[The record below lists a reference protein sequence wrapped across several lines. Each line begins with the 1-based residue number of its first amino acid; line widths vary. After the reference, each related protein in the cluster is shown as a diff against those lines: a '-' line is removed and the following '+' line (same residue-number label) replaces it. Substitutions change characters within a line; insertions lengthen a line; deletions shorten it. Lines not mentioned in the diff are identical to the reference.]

1 MAPRRT
7 IVIVVAIVV
16 GVVAAVL
23 VYYFL
28 HNAQNNAYK
37 GAKLEPAYVVS
48 KQIPKG
54 LSGDDAVSG
63 GYFVKKDIP
72 NDIRPTT
79 AITDLSVLSGTEAV
93 ATYPESQVLV
103 SGMFLNPTQAAVS
116 PSHLIKAGDVAVTIA
131 VDQVHGVAGLP
142 VPGDKVNLLVTV
154 NGAES
159 FLLQNVPILA
169 IGQTT
174 TGQTTST
181 TTPNASAGGLFTFE
195 VTPSD
200 AQRIAFAQQ
209 SGLGIY
215 LTLVPPGNPVVTVPP
230 TNSGNVLSGPL
241 ASS

>member
-1 MAPRRT
+1 MPAKRT

-16 GVVAAVL
+16 GLMAAGL
-23 VYYFL
+23 VYDFL
-28 HNAQNNAYK
+28 HNAQNNAYN
-37 GAKLEPAYVVS
+37 GAKLSPAYVVS
-48 KQIPKG
+48 QQIPKG
-54 LSGDDAVSG
+54 LSGNQAVSG

-72 NDIRPTT
+72 NDVRPAT
-79 AITDLSVLSGTEAV
+79 AITDLSVLSGTEAI
-93 ATYPESQVLV
+93 APYPVGQVLV

-116 PSHLIKAGDVAVTIA
+116 PSHLIPAGDVAVTIA

-154 NGAES
+154 NGSES

-174 TGQTTST
+174 TGQTTQT
-181 TTPNASAGGLFTFE
+181 TAPVGSGGGLFTFA

-209 SGLGIY
+209 SGLGLY

-230 TNSGNVLSGPL
+230 TNNDNILVGPL

>member
-1 MAPRRT
+1 MAPKRT

-28 HNAQNNAYK
+28 HNAQQDAYN
-37 GAKLEPAYVVS
+37 GAKLSPAYVVS
-48 KQIPKG
+48 QQIPKG
-54 LSGDDAVSG
+54 LSGNQAVSG

-72 NDIRPTT
+72 HDIRPTT

-93 ATYPESQVLV
+93 ATYSQGQVLV
-103 SGMFLNPTQAAVS
+103 PGMFLNPTQAAVS
-116 PSHLIKAGDVAVTIA
+116 PSHLIPAGDVAVTIT

-154 NGAES
+154 NGSEN

-181 TTPNASAGGLFTFE
+181 TTPSGSAGGLFTFA
-195 VTPSD
+195 VRPSD

-209 SGLGIY
+209 TGLGLY

-230 TNSGNVLSGPL
+230 TDNNNILTGPQ